1 MRQHGVDI
9 SGHRSAVLSPTDL
22 LEATH
27 IYCMAPYHYNA
38 VLAVQL
44 ALKRQGICN
53 LQFSASTL
61 KPEVPDPWH
70 GTLAYFQACSEMLE
84 SGVVEAMERDLP
96 SSE

>member
-1 MRQHGVDI
+1 
-9 SGHRSAVLSPTDL
+9 
-22 LEATH
+22 
-27 IYCMAPYHYNA
+27 MAPYHYNA

-53 LQFSASTL
+53 LQFAASTL

-70 GTLAYFQACSEMLE
+70 GTLAFFQACSEMLE
-84 SGVVEAMERDLP
+84 SGVAEALERDLP